1 MMSFNEHLIQNL
13 KSQQMIIENLIQQ
26 LEVKADLDESDFQLY
41 DHTTKRIENNLQQLR
56 KWVQKELLETH
67 E

>member
-1 MMSFNEHLIQNL
+1 MSFNEHLIQNL

-56 KWVQKELLETH
+56 KWVQKELLAV
-67 E
+67 